1 MIKFNLG
8 KLDWKL
14 SGCHPWIWKL
24 GKSMELGEELQG
36 DIVDLPVTVPG
47 SVQKALLDA
56 GVIKDWNTGLNS
68 LECEWIENRHWIFS
82 TTIPA
87 DYFKAGTKF
96 NLNFKGNFF
105 LCFYEHIKMIVKYF
119 YQHSPI
125 IYEMHMEH
133 GNKAFINGQYKKAAA
148 GYARAIDTKPDEIN
162 AHYMKSMALY
172 GSGDLKKAVRFFE
185 HALKI
190 SPDPGIYYQLGI
202 VFLETGNKE
211 QAVSCWKEA
220 HKIDPTLNSARCLID
235 RYSR

>member
-1 MIKFNLG
+1 
-8 KLDWKL
+8 
-14 SGCHPWIWKL
+14 
-24 GKSMELGEELQG
+24 
-36 DIVDLPVTVPG
+36 
-47 SVQKALLDA
+47 
-56 GVIKDWNTGLNS
+56 
-68 LECEWIENRHWIFS
+68 
-82 TTIPA
+82 
-87 DYFKAGTKF
+87 
-96 NLNFKGNFF
+96 
-105 LCFYEHIKMIVKYF
+105 MIVKYF